1 MNTITID
8 TISYPDCTIGRLWC
22 DGFQCFTLELP
33 WADNKQNMSCIPSG
47 QYKYKYKESPNHGRC
62 LQLEGVEG
70 RTLIQVHSGNYTRN
84 TLGCILVGAGIVDID
99 GDGKPDVTNSRT
111 TLDKLLQVAGKEGII
126 AINGDRRG

>member
-47 QYKYKYKESPNHGRC
+47 QYKYKYKVSPNNGRC
-62 LQLEGVEG
+62 LQLEGAEG

-99 GDGKPDVTNSRT
+99 GDGKPDVTNSRS
-111 TLDKLLQVAGKEGII
+111 TLDRLLNVAGKEGVI